1 MQARASRIGR
11 CAAAVLLLALAQA
24 ASGATRT
31 GPPVPPPPPVDIN
44 SAAPAQLATLPGI
57 GPEEA
62 RRIVEG
68 RPYLSKAELATR
80 QVLPEGLFIQIKGR
94 IVAIQKTG
102 TPRPAAAA
110 RKASGP

>member
-1 MQARASRIGR
+1 MQARASRVGR
-11 CAAAVLLLALAQA
+11 CAAAALLLALAQLGW
-24 ASGATRT
+24 GAVRT
-31 GPPVPPPPPVDIN
+31 GPPAPPPPRVDIN

-57 GPEEA
+57 GPLEA

-80 QVLPEGLFIQIKGR
+80 HVLPEGLFIQIKDR

-102 TPRPAAAA
+102 TPKPAAAA